1 MIVVVLWGIAEK
13 NLFGRHIIALLDCYE
28 GISVKCGS
36 ITLFQFNMT
45 KMGISSTKLDLTLL
59 EHLNQLHLLRK
70 MEDSS
75 QRKQLLDQV
84 KEKYKER
91 Y

>member
-1 MIVVVLWGIAEK
+1 MWF
-13 NLFGRHIIALLDCYE
+13 NNF
-28 GISVKCGS
+28 
-36 ITLFQFNMT
+36 FQFNMT

-75 QRKQLLDQV
+75 QRKQLLDHV